1 MALALNARS
10 MLDIDYA
17 GSPLVADY
25 VADGSDNPEP
35 HPGQRYSDWMRFGG
49 TSHRVLVFGPVNSEA
64 LARLEQRWS
73 KRVEISHD
81 PDVDPVRAG
90 LPMGG
95 VVLIRPD
102 GHIGFR
108 FPSAEASAFAAL
120 DRHLSAYLIPA

>member
-1 MALALNARS
+1 
-10 MLDIDYA
+10 
-17 GSPLVADY
+17 
-25 VADGSDNPEP
+25 
-35 HPGQRYSDWMRFGG
+35 
-49 TSHRVLVFGPVNSEA
+49 VLVFGPVKNSEA
-64 LARLEQRWS
+64 LARLEQRWF

-95 VVLIRPD
+95 VVLIRPA
-102 GHIGFR
+102 GNFGFR